1 MQFDNKYLDFENRE
15 SELTESELQWFYS
28 IVNKFYNLPEASGIE
43 IVNRNHEELS
53 RKNREAYGI
62 FWTID
67 PNDTKSES
75 FITIDNFLSM
85 KCMMSF
91 SMELLMLLLKHWKD
105 VLHMRLHIDINF
117 VIVKHI
123 LILQMKF

>member
-1 MQFDNKYLDFENRE
+1 MQFDNKYLDFENKE

-62 FWTID
+62 FWTTD

-75 FITIDNFLSM
+75 FITIDNFLFM
-85 KCMMSF
+85 KCMMLF
-91 SMELLMLLLKHWKD
+91 SMELSMLLLKHWKD
-105 VLHMRLHIDINF
+105 VLHMRLHIDINS